1 MWLTVYPC
9 YWSYLFWFPFNKAS
23 TSHSHSA
30 FQSKQRI
37 VSFIIGFLVK
47 NTTTCCLP
55 SQLHVQ
61 IIAFKKCKEFL
72 AIDGKK
78 TSNCLLTKSNALSV
92 SSVWYVI
99 SLLCDSWL
107 TCFGFLFTWWTY
119 SLELSWCTNSFVLFD
134 IILINIIET
143 NFILWR
149 LVSCFL
155 EQEP

>member
-55 SQLHVQ
+55 PQLHVQ

-78 TSNCLLTKSNALSV
+78 TSNCLLTIRAMHWVYLVFGMLFHCFVTLGWPALGFCSPGGLT
-92 SSVWYVI
+92 VWNSPGVPI
-99 SLLCDSWL
+99 LLFSL
-107 TCFGFLFTWWTY
+107 T
-119 SLELSWCTNSFVLFD
+119 
-134 IILINIIET
+134 
-143 NFILWR
+143 
-149 LVSCFL
+149 
-155 EQEP
+155 

>member
-92 SSVWYVI
+92 SSVWYICYFTALWLLVDLLWVFVHLVDLQSGTLLVYQFFC
-99 SLLCDSWL
+99 SLWHNPYKYHWDKFHSMKI
-107 TCFGFLFTWWTY
+107 G
-119 SLELSWCTNSFVLFD
+119 
-134 IILINIIET
+134 
-143 NFILWR
+143 
-149 LVSCFL
+149 
-155 EQEP
+155 